1 MKSFIFFRVFLFGL
15 SFWFLNI
22 RVAEQKV
29 KKNSL
34 RRVAPSAAFLSLA
47 SLRTAWFRFL
57 VNMKL
62 RSFFRLFLFFSG
74 LFLSGAYDLASQEL
88 NGISQYTL
96 ADTAKAYALLLESY
110 THMSKRE
117 FEEAVKDIEEA
128 KKIYDNTIGPDHD
141 NVVVLWD
148 LAGKLY
154 YHWDKYAKAV
164 ECFQKAASI
173 FEKIHGDD
181 LLPGVP
187 VYNNLGVALNANGDY
202 NNAVIVQKKTLEIQ
216 LRQSGEMNVNVA
228 SHHNHIGVSYQYL
241 GKYDSALVHH
251 KKALEIGLILAG
263 ENSRLV
269 ADTYNNIGTSYGHI
283 SMREKGIEFL
293 EKALSVFKLIAGEN
307 DGGLINVYNN
317 LGLAYSEI
325 GKFELAEE
333 YLNTALRI
341 RIKYLGDKHTAVAT
355 SFNNL
360 ATNYSNKK
368 DFKNA
373 IDYINKAME
382 ALPGEW
388 GNESIYHGQ
397 FLNNLGV
404 HYSNIKD
411 VDKAINCHE
420 KALKIRLKSGN
431 DHQGIAGSFHNLG
444 AAYLGAEDY
453 EKAET
458 YLSNALELRLKND
471 TRPHPDNATLY
482 NLISNVYEGK
492 KDYARAIEWSNEAL
506 KICEALGKDAELNLA
521 ETLLILASYNF
532 KMNQLEQAAWNAEQ
546 ALEIRLDILKE
557 KHPYIAANYDLLGTI
572 YSRNGQFSKAQA
584 AYEESL
590 ENLNYF
596 GTEDFDKVNAPWQ
609 LTHSLNNYGLLLKEL
624 YRHDGNAGNLHQA
637 RKLFHQAIKS
647 IKYQS
652 NTLSPSIKSF
662 LNKDAKMV
670 YDGFVNVNL
679 LLHTLTDSLHYLTES
694 FSFAERSKAMLL
706 YEAMQ
711 ETNAL
716 SVSGIP
722 DSLLQQEYDFRI
734 DIAYYDK
741 KRQEKISA
749 GASDTDSTVLAIG
762 SKLFDLNRRY
772 EALKSRFE
780 TGYPQYYKAKYDLST
795 ITLEEVQN
803 ELLQPSQSLLEYLV
817 GDSNIYVFLVRKD
830 TFVVREIKHDFP
842 LDTLVRDMTKDGI
855 YGYSRQSNDRKKE
868 TISNYTRSA
877 YQLYEKLVAPVA
889 DWLTEEVIVI
899 PDGVLGYVPF
909 EALLT
914 TQPPKE
920 AVGRFS
926 YYDFMLKKHQVSY
939 CYSATLLQEMR
950 QKQHRQQ
957 PEEKLLALAPFYR
970 GNVPELFSR
979 IDTTDLLS
987 LRDSLGA
994 LDASGEEVAVVS
1006 KLLKGKSFY
1015 GGQASLDN
1023 FKQEAGRYRILH
1035 LSTHGK
1041 ADDRAGDYAY
1051 LAFGVSNDSSAFDK
1065 LYARDLYNYSLNADM
1080 VVLSACETG
1089 IGKLRRGEGI
1099 VSLARAFA
1107 YAGAKSIFTTLW
1119 RVSDAK
1125 TAELMRL
1132 FYKKLRKGMNKDAA
1146 LWQAKLDFLKNNKGE
1161 ASHPFFWAGMIG
1173 IGDMGAVK

>member
-1 MKSFIFFRVFLFGL
+1 MS
-15 SFWFLNI
+15 
-22 RVAEQKV
+22 
-29 KKNSL
+29 
-34 RRVAPSAAFLSLA
+34 
-47 SLRTAWFRFL
+47 TH
-57 VNMKL
+57 
-62 RSFFRLFLFFSG
+62 
-74 LFLSGAYDLASQEL
+74 DLASQEL
-88 NGISQYTL
+88 NGTSQYTL

-110 THMSKRE
+110 AHISKRE
-117 FEEAVKDIEEA
+117 FEEAVQDIEEA
-128 KKIYDNTIGPDHD
+128 KEIYDNTVGPDHD

-154 YHWDKYAKAV
+154 YRWDKYAKAV

-181 LLPGVP
+181 LFPVLD

-202 NNAVIVQKKTLEIQ
+202 NNAIIVQQRILAIQ
-216 LRQSGEMNVNVA
+216 LQQTGEMDLNVA
-228 SHHNHIGVSYQYL
+228 SYHNHLGVSFQYL

-373 IDYINKAME
+373 IDYINKALE
-382 ALPGEW
+382 ALPDEW

-411 VDKAINCHE
+411 LDKAINCHE

-431 DHQGIAGSFHNLG
+431 DHRGIAGSYHNLG

-492 KDYARAIEWSNEAL
+492 KDYSRAIEWSNEAL
-506 KICEALGKDAELNLA
+506 KTCEALGKDAELNLA
-521 ETLLILASYNF
+521 ETLQTLAYYNF
-532 KMNQLEQAAWNAEQ
+532 KMNKLEQAAWNAEQ

-572 YSRNGQFSKAQA
+572 YSRDGQFSKAQA
-584 AYEESL
+584 AYEKSL
-590 ENLNYF
+590 ENLNYL

-637 RKLFHQAIKS
+637 SKLFHQAIKS

-662 LNKDAKMV
+662 LYKDAKMV
-670 YDGFVNVNL
+670 YDGYAATNY

-694 FSFAERSKAMLL
+694 FTFAERSKAMLL

-722 DSLLQQEYDFRI
+722 DSLLQQEYDLRV

-741 KRQEKISA
+741 KRQETLAA

-762 SKLFDLNRRY
+762 SRLFDLNREY

-780 TGYPQYYKAKYDLST
+780 TDYPQYYKAKYDLST
-795 ITLEEVQN
+795 ISLEEVQN
-803 ELLQPSQSLLEYLV
+803 DLLQPGQSLLEYLV

-842 LDTLVRDMTKDGI
+842 LNEWVQNMTKQGI
-855 YGYSRQSNDRKKE
+855 YGYYALSKTDALRTTERNK
-868 TISNYTRSA
+868 TCIANYTRSA
-877 YQLYEKLVAPVA
+877 HQLYEKLIAPVA
-889 DWLTEEVIVI
+889 DWMTEEVIVV

-914 TQPPKE
+914 AKPQRE
-920 AVGRFS
+920 GAFGS
-926 YYDFMLKKHQVSY
+926 YPYLLRERQISY
-939 CYSATLLQEMR
+939 CYSATLLREMR
-950 QKQHRQQ
+950 QKQHRQ
-957 PEEKLLALAPFYR
+957 PPAEDLLALAPFFR
-970 GNVPELFSR
+970 GNVPELISR
-979 IDTTDLLS
+979 IDTTDLLA

-994 LDASGEEVAVVS
+994 LPASGEEVALVS
-1006 KLLKGKSFY
+1006 KLLKGKGLY
-1015 GGQASLDN
+1015 GSQASLEQ

-1041 ADDRAGDYAY
+1041 ADDRAGDYAF
-1051 LAFGVSNDSSAFDK
+1051 LAFGVPGDSAAFDK

-1107 YAGAKSIFTTLW
+1107 YSGAKSIFTTLW
-1119 RVSDAK
+1119 QVSDAK

-1132 FYKKLRKGMNKDAA
+1132 FYKNLRKGMNKDAA
-1146 LWQAKLDFLKNNKGE
+1146 LRQAKLDFLKNNKGE

-1173 IGDMGAVK
+1173 IGDMGALR